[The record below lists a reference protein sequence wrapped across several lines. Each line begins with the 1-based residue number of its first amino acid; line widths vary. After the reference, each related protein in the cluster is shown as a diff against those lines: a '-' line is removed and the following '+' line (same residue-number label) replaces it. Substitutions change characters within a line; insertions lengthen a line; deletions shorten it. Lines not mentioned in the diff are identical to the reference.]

1 MNNLTITENGFGYI
15 KLTSDI
21 FDEYGVDSATAGN
34 LINNFSFINEIIAWG
49 FFSYDAANNIIR
61 GNIRSRGPVINEVLA
76 PFGGGGHALA
86 AGVRA
91 PSFEVVDEI
100 IKELEYLKKKIAILT
115 KIHTLQEMKV
125 KTEVLREDLK
135 ILCPVIFVPPGVK
148 KHQVVIP
155 NNQLLIDDSKKNIKI
170 WIENGGRGLIFDSK
184 IDNDTDEKVKSLE
197 FLIKR

>member
-1 MNNLTITENGFGYI
+1 MTNDYTFIDFDGVILDSEQRMLERKFNLGLHDHKNESEFDAYFEYTNLHLEEWKYI
-15 KLTSDI
+15 LKEAKS
-21 FDEYGVDSATAGN
+21 
-34 LINNFSFINEIIAWG
+34 INNSVEII
-49 FFSYDAANNIIR
+49 R
-61 GNIRSRGPVINEVLA
+61 
-76 PFGGGGHALA
+76 
-86 AGVRA
+86 
-91 PSFEVVDEI
+91 
-100 IKELEYLKKKIAILT
+100 ELENLRRKIAILT

-155 NNQLLIDDSKKNIKI
+155 NNQLLIDDSKKNIKG
-170 WIENGGRGLIFDSK
+170 WIENGGKGLIFDST

>member
-1 MNNLTITENGFGYI
+1 MTNDYTFIDFDGVILDSEQRMLERKFNLGLPDHKNENEFDAYFEYTNLHPEEWKYI
-15 KLTSDI
+15 LKEAKS
-21 FDEYGVDSATAGN
+21 
-34 LINNFSFINEIIAWG
+34 INNSVEII
-49 FFSYDAANNIIR
+49 R
-61 GNIRSRGPVINEVLA
+61 
-76 PFGGGGHALA
+76 
-86 AGVRA
+86 
-91 PSFEVVDEI
+91 
-100 IKELEYLKKKIAILT
+100 ELENLKRKIAILT

-155 NNQLLIDDSKKNIKI
+155 NNQLLIDDSKKNIKG
-170 WIENGGRGLIFDSK
+170 WIENGGKGLIFDST